1 MTKGFDLFTGT
12 TEDFK
17 LEIQVFCIKSII
29 PSVQLPRRFSW
40 ETFFFKQRPLQSY
53 FLCYFSAV
61 ADTSFYPKNPL
72 VVESNYP
79 FFHTNLQGE
88 SITWKRKLAIG
99 VFKSGK
105 LDIDEI
111 ITWKPGN

>member
-1 MTKGFDLFTGT
+1 LIYLQVPLRTSSWRFKFFVFKVLFHLFNCREGLAGQPSSLNKGLY
-12 TEDFK
+12 K
-17 LEIQVFCIKSII
+17 
-29 PSVQLPRRFSW
+29 
-40 ETFFFKQRPLQSY
+40 SY
-53 FLCYFSAV
+53 FLYYFSAV

-72 VVESNYP
+72 VIESNYP